1 MALYVIFLPDNVSV
15 KTSGNPTEKGKLTM
29 KNYVVILTLNSANE
43 VFATFH
49 KVETLDPM
57 ARQMLEVNVNNAQ
70 ELPTDALDEDMRDR
84 TYPFGNLQQNTL
96 YVFQFDG
103 FTTPVE
109 YNCATNS
116 DSAEEHLMR
125 LIGFRK
131 CDRCGSWV
139 CPQEIRNRTSTWDG
153 TTRLCPS
160 CVALANENPSR
171 QVTIH
176 GYHGSG
182 SQFRYRQMPHE
193 SMSEDNFQGLGFELE
208 IDGSR
213 RMRTG
218 SHFSASQEFA
228 RWNRNSQNLRFENDG
243 SLNNGFEMISQCFSI
258 EYFRNLDLAPMF
270 AQARALGAD
279 DAYPTS
285 GLHWHFSKTLLGDTP
300 KEQALNF
307 LKIMFVLSVYAN
319 DFKKIS
325 GRDLDNANAFYYC
338 GFANME
344 TVNRYK
350 AMIESDTSNDP
361 FYVFRSGSSHCGGA
375 SAFLIP
381 SGKTI
386 EYRFFKSC
394 TNPEK
399 FRHIAELLIGL
410 TSHIKDVKWS
420 KIYCMGK
427 VFKGVPSETMEYW
440 RKNGAF
446 LNTYATTAR
455 GESIALAQAQ

>member
-1 MALYVIFLPDNVSV
+1 
-15 KTSGNPTEKGKLTM
+15 M
-29 KNYVVILTLNSANE
+29 KNYVVITTLDEDMN

-49 KVETLDPM
+49 TVGTMNVLEQRSIENTL
-57 ARQMLEVNVNNAQ
+57 AQ
-70 ELPTDALDEDMRDR
+70 CEALDVNTPMQFGKVYYLDSDTETDLESAMR
-84 TYPFGNLQQNTL
+84 TL
-96 YVFQFDG
+96 
-103 FTTPVE
+103 
-109 YNCATNS
+109 
-116 DSAEEHLMR
+116 
-125 LIGFRK
+125 GFRR

-139 CPQEIRNRTSTWDG
+139 TPQDRRSGTSTWDG

-160 CVALANENPSR
+160 CVALASANPSR
-171 QVTIH
+171 QITIH

-182 SQFRYRQMPHE
+182 NQFRYRQMPHE

-208 IDGSR
+208 IDNRSH
-213 RMRTG
+213 RMRNG
-218 SHFSASQEFA
+218 NHFSASQEFA
-228 RWNRNSQNLRFENDG
+228 RWNHNSQNIRFETDG
-243 SLNNGFEMISQCFSI
+243 SLSNGFEMISQCFSI

-270 AQARALGAD
+270 AQAKALGAD
-279 DAYPTS
+279 DNYETS
-285 GLHWHFSKTLLGDTP
+285 GLHWHFSKTMLGETP

-307 LKIMFVLSVYAN
+307 LKIMYVLSVYAN

-325 GRDLDNANAFYYC
+325 GRRLDNASAFYYC
-338 GFANME
+338 GFADMS

-350 AMIESDTSNDP
+350 AMIETDTSDDP
-361 FYVFRSGSSHCGGA
+361 FHVFRSGSSHCGGA

-410 TSHIKDVKWS
+410 TTHIKDVKWS

-427 VFKGVPSETMEYW
+427 VFKAVPTETMEYW

-455 GESIALAQAQ
+455 GENIALAQAQ

>member
-1 MALYVIFLPDNVSV
+1 
-15 KTSGNPTEKGKLTM
+15 M
-29 KNYVVILTLNSANE
+29 KNYVVITTLDQDMNI
-43 VFATFH
+43 FGTFH
-49 KVETLDPM
+49 NVGTMNVLEQRSLENTL
-57 ARQMLEVNVNNAQ
+57 AQ
-70 ELPTDALDEDMRDR
+70 CEALDVNTPMQYGKVYYLDSDTETDLESAMR
-84 TYPFGNLQQNTL
+84 TL
-96 YVFQFDG
+96 
-103 FTTPVE
+103 
-109 YNCATNS
+109 
-116 DSAEEHLMR
+116 
-125 LIGFRK
+125 GFRR
-131 CDRCGSWV
+131 CDRCNAWV
-139 CPQEIRNRTSTWDG
+139 TPQDRRSGASTYERETG
-153 TTRLCPS
+153 RLCPS

-182 SQFRYRQMPHE
+182 NQFRYRQMPHE
-193 SMSEDNFQGLGFELE
+193 SMSVDNFQGLGFELE
-208 IDGSR
+208 IDNGTR

-218 SHFSASQEFA
+218 SHFNASQEFA
-228 RWNRNSQNLRFENDG
+228 RWNRSSQNLRFEDDG

-270 AQARALGAD
+270 AQAKALGAD

-325 GRDLDNANAFYYC
+325 GRNLDNANAFYYC
-338 GFANME
+338 GFANMD

-350 AMIESDTSNDP
+350 AMIESDTSDDP
-361 FYVFRSGSSHCGGA
+361 FHVFRSGSSHCGGA

-399 FRHIAELLIGL
+399 FRHIAELLIGI
-410 TSHIKDVKWS
+410 TTHIKDVKWS